1 MTRNLRWR
9 DSISA
14 RLGTIVLGV
23 LIVSSVLVAAA
34 LYTLGSVHEQ
44 NRWTNLV
51 GRGRMHCYHL
61 LYLAQRVVDEPGEG
75 STQILVEL
83 NATSAEVEERFTAL
97 RMGDSNH
104 GIPVTTDSRM
114 LDHLAQREKVW
125 GTEIRPLLARLSA
138 AKTRDEA
145 VSARALLRPPLEE
158 YVRRTDEGISIGFR
172 VSDERV
178 ARFRAIQIGLAGG
191 LLGVL
196 FALGLIARSLSR
208 RARALVTTAE
218 RITEG
223 ELALHADVSGRDE
236 LATLGQAFNA
246 MTTHLRATIETEKQ
260 GHAREAAQ
268 ESRLRAILNST
279 PDGIITIDD
288 RGIISSYN
296 AAAERLF
303 GRTAAEALGKNVSM
317 LMPSPHKE
325 AHDGYIERYLRTGN
339 AKILGNE
346 REVEGL
352 HRDGSRF
359 HVSLWVSEMRH
370 EGQRAFVGVV
380 QDIGRRK
387 KAEEA
392 NAKLIVA
399 ITQTAGRIASA
410 TAQILAGTS
419 QQAAGMQE
427 QAAAV
432 AQTVATVDE
441 VVQTS
446 MQAAERARAVAES
459 SQRSVEIGK
468 TGRRAIEDSVMA
480 MTAVKE
486 YGEATAESIVA
497 LAEQAQAI
505 GEIIATVSDIAEQT
519 NLLALNAAIEASRA
533 GEHGRGFS
541 VVASEVKVLAEQ
553 SKKATAQ
560 VRQILGEIQ
569 KATNGAVLATE
580 DGSRSI
586 QGAMRVVGQAGDTI
600 KVLGDT
606 IGEAA
611 QAGTQ
616 ISASAGQQAGG
627 MAQIHD
633 AMKNINQVT
642 VQTLAST
649 KQTEHATHDLNALAG
664 QLNEL
669 LAGIQH

>member
-34 LYTLGSVHEQ
+34 LYTLGAVHEQ

-75 STQILVEL
+75 STQLLVEL

-97 RMGDSNH
+97 RTGDSNH

-125 GTEIRPLLARLSA
+125 ETEIRPLLTRLTA

-145 VSARALLRPPLEE
+145 ASARALLRPPLEE

-178 ARFRAIQIGLAGG
+178 ARFRAIQLGLAGS

-223 ELALHADVSGRDE
+223 ELELHADVSGRDE

-246 MTTHLRATIETEKQ
+246 MTSHLRSTIETEQQ

-279 PDGIITIDD
+279 PDGIITIDEK
-288 RGIISSYN
+288 GIISSYN

-325 AHDGYIERYLRTGN
+325 AHDGYIESYLRTGN
-339 AKILGNE
+339 ARILGNE

-432 AQTVATVDE
+432 AQTVATVDQ

-446 MQAAERARAVAES
+446 TQAAERARAVAES

-468 TGRRAIEDSVMA
+468 TGRKAIEDSV
-480 MTAVKE
+480 TACV
-486 YGEATAESIVA
+486 AQRTIVA
-497 LAEQAQAI
+497 LPSA
-505 GEIIATVSDIAEQT
+505 GGR
-519 NLLALNAAIEASRA
+519 IEALLVVQRLPEQVFGALVIPFPPERRQRPGDRLRILPHAVGAVEPGPVRVVERDRHGGSWLGTSRGGLQPVICSRA
-533 GEHGRGFS
+533 TG
-541 VVASEVKVLAEQ
+541 
-553 SKKATAQ
+553 TA
-560 VRQILGEIQ
+560 G
-569 KATNGAVLATE
+569 
-580 DGSRSI
+580 
-586 QGAMRVVGQAGDTI
+586 
-600 KVLGDT
+600 
-606 IGEAA
+606 
-611 QAGTQ
+611 
-616 ISASAGQQAGG
+616 
-627 MAQIHD
+627 
-633 AMKNINQVT
+633 
-642 VQTLAST
+642 
-649 KQTEHATHDLNALAG
+649 
-664 QLNEL
+664 
-669 LAGIQH
+669 